1 MWHLFLNFLKALLV
15 SPGKDDA
22 GPPLAHKQGKGP
34 ADTGGSA
41 RDPDYFVS

>member
-1 MWHLFLNFLKALLV
+1 LSLNFLKTLLV
-15 SPGKDDA
+15 SPGEDDA
-22 GPPLAHKQGKGP
+22 GTLLAHQQGKGP